1 MDTQASTTGSSS
13 SSPPSVGAGSSS
25 GSLHKLNPSASAFSP
40 SPRSV
45 SPAQT
50 QGVSSGYAH
59 QQQQSNQLLLRGGRA
74 IGRGGR
80 GGPRGRPFGHGG
92 WQQHGAPVSSPGV
105 MAGSANGT
113 FSDRSDNIRVQAP
126 EHMQQGGDGSGI
138 SESGPSQLPATPA
151 PGPGGLPIGRGFGRG
166 RGRGRG
172 GIWGG
177 GYVRPEP
184 EKRVSSPAYLGA
196 GWTLIEGSPAFQER
210 LSASELEEKMAR
222 MKLVNAEVEKEQQV
236 RSANACPFC
245 PKLTA
250 TLSGK
255 RR

>member
-13 SSPPSVGAGSSS
+13 SSSPSVGAGSSS

-40 SPRSV
+40 SPRSI
-45 SPAQT
+45 SPAQS
-50 QGVSSGYAH
+50 QGVSSGYA
-59 QQQQSNQLLLRGGRA
+59 QQQSSSQLPMRGGRST
-74 IGRGGR
+74 GRGGR

-92 WQQHGAPVSSPGV
+92 WQQYGPPVSSPGV

-113 FSDRSDNIRVQAP
+113 LSSSSDSTPAEVP
-126 EHMQQGGDGSGI
+126 EVSQQVGDESSI
-138 SESGPSQLPATPA
+138 SESGPSLLPAIPA

-196 GWTLIEGSPAFQER
+196 GWTLIEGSPASQER

-236 RSANACPFC
+236 RSENACHFC